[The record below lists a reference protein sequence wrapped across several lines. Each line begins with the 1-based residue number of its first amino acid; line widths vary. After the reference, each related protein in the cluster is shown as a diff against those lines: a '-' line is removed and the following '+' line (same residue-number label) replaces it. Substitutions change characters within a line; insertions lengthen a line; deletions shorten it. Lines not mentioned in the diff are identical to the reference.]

1 MTPPPAKRNDGERKK
16 ARREYLEEGAEITKE
31 AERRAAE
38 AERKAAEQE
47 GGS

>member
-1 MTPPPAKRNDGERKK
+1 MTPPAKRSDGDRQA

-31 AERRAAE
+31 AERRAE
-38 AERKAAEQE
+38 EVEKQQQG